1 MYYLTCGTLKWKIQ
15 CSSHSLERC
24 VHRCYQKIF
33 DILILYICTIN
44 GCQNYLVCSKRIE
57 TLISE
62 CLCIFI
68 GRIQVIF
75 IGLWPGTQ
83 SRIGTSHL
91 KKYRP
96 KGQKYGVRETGKQ
109 CLVGPTE
116 AKPGIFAGAKIPGCL
131 LRALPPSPHKQLHS
145 GAGCAFRWNAFSIAW
160 AMDSTRQKPHQE
172 QAAGGWCFAL
182 LTRFPSCASEQTRG
196 KAAAGFPSRKA

>member
-1 MYYLTCGTLKWKIQ
+1 M
-15 CSSHSLERC
+15 SLLP
-24 VHRCYQKIF
+24 KKF

-83 SRIGTSHL
+83 SRIGTTFSVSAWL
-91 KKYRP
+91 SSR
-96 KGQKYGVRETGKQ
+96 GSTQ
-109 CLVGPTE
+109 
-116 AKPGIFAGAKIPGCL
+116 
-131 LRALPPSPHKQLHS
+131 
-145 GAGCAFRWNAFSIAW
+145 FSICKSRAIW
-160 AMDSTRQKPHQE
+160 
-172 QAAGGWCFAL
+172 WCTGMFSRPGRVKIGNVPPFQ
-182 LTRFPSCASEQTRG
+182 LTSVPLVENPVEFVTKSMVFVTKSLVLDG
-196 KAAAGFPSRKA
+196 D

>member
-24 VHRCYQKIF
+24 VRRCYQKIF
-33 DILILYICTIN
+33 NISILYICTIN

-83 SRIGTSHL
+83 SRIGTFCSL
-91 KKYRP
+91 FFFQSGSDRKDVRSSRRCGNVCKRP
-96 KGQKYGVRETGKQ
+96 CLRSCGKR
-109 CLVGPTE
+109 C
-116 AKPGIFAGAKIPGCL
+116 
-131 LRALPPSPHKQLHS
+131 LRAV
-145 GAGCAFRWNAFSIAW
+145 G
-160 AMDSTRQKPHQE
+160 KP
-172 QAAGGWCFAL
+172 AA
-182 LTRFPSCASEQTRG
+182 FPSGRKYLFATG
-196 KAAAGFPSRKA
+196 GAAVFHISIV

>member
-1 MYYLTCGTLKWKIQ
+1 M
-15 CSSHSLERC
+15 SLLP
-24 VHRCYQKIF
+24 KKF

-83 SRIGTSHL
+83 SRIGTFV
-91 KKYRP
+91 KGTPKDKYDDFF
-96 KGQKYGVRETGKQ
+96 
-109 CLVGPTE
+109 VGGYLSPEFLTDTR
-116 AKPGIFAGAKIPGCL
+116 KPQMCNRDRDSKSVSM
-131 LRALPPSPHKQLHS
+131 AL
-145 GAGCAFRWNAFSIAW
+145 IA
-160 AMDSTRQKPHQE
+160 
-172 QAAGGWCFAL
+172 
-182 LTRFPSCASEQTRG
+182 
-196 KAAAGFPSRKA
+196 